1 MSLGPGGSSRQP
13 PATARA
19 IWRRLRR
26 DRLAVVGLVVIAGF
40 AVAAV
45 ASPLIATH
53 DPLKIDVT
61 RVLEGPSRD
70 HLLGTD
76 RVGRD
81 VFSRLV
87 YGSRLSLGVAVLSAT
102 VVLTIGLSVGLLA
115 GLRGGWVDALCMRLV
130 DGLLAFPSLIFVL
143 AIAGTLRRS
152 MVGIVI
158 ALAVVSWASYA
169 RLVRGLVV
177 QLRERPFIES
187 ARALG
192 ASPRR
197 VAVHHVLPHVMG
209 PVTVLL
215 TIEMGTFV
223 VAVSGLSF
231 LGVGAQPPSPEWG
244 AMLDDGRRLF
254 LVEPN
259 QMIFPGAAI
268 TVVALAFNLVG
279 EALRDLWDPKSPV
292 RGPVRRRRGRGG

>member
-1 MSLGPGGSSRQP
+1 M
-13 PATARA
+13 AM
-19 IWRRLRR
+19 WRGLRR
-26 DRLAVVGLVVIAGF
+26 DRLAVVGLIIIACF

-45 ASPLIATH
+45 AAPLVATH
-53 DPLKIDVT
+53 DPLEIDAT

-87 YGSRLSLGVAVLSAT
+87 FGSRLSLGTAVLSAA
-102 VVLTIGLSVGLLA
+102 VVLTIGLSVGLVA
-115 GLRGGWVDALCMRLV
+115 GLRGGWVDALCMRFV

-158 ALAVVSWASYA
+158 ALAMVSWASYA

-197 VAVHHVLPHVMG
+197 VALHHVLPHVLG
-209 PVTVLL
+209 PVIVLL

-244 AMLDDGRRLF
+244 AMLDDGRRLL

-259 QMIFPGAAI
+259 QMMFPGAAI
-268 TVVALAFNLVG
+268 AVVALGFNLVG
-279 EALRDLWDPKSPV
+279 EALRDLLDPKSSARGLVRPR
-292 RGPVRRRRGRGG
+292 RGPGG